1 MKFKKKILCLLSLF
15 LIYKVFI
22 YNNDFFV
29 ERLNEVKDYVIEQAS
44 IMINGHDLI
53 DEYDSSDVESSF
65 LKNKDNYTPNDDAE
79 NKVFNSI
86 SEASSY
92 APVSSLPE
100 FFRIE
105 ASTYRSEST
114 ATFTLETPRIW

>member
-44 IMINGHDLI
+44 IMI
-53 DEYDSSDVESSF
+53 
-65 LKNKDNYTPNDDAE
+65 
-79 NKVFNSI
+79 
-86 SEASSY
+86 
-92 APVSSLPE
+92 
-100 FFRIE
+100 
-105 ASTYRSEST
+105 
-114 ATFTLETPRIW
+114 